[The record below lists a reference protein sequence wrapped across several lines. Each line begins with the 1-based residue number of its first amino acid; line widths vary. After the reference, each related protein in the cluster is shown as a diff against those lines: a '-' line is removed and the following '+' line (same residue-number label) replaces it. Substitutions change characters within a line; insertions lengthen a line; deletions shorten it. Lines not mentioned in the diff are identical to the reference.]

1 MRRASRVARP
11 LVLITDDDR
20 DSREMFAV
28 YLNMNGYYVEVAKD
42 GQEAV
47 RKARTLLPDVIVMDL
62 EMPKLDGWGAMRE
75 LRSRPETAA
84 IPIIILTGHDL
95 KDYLEHSAISE
106 GAAAYLMKPLF
117 PEQLAREI
125 NASLAASKR
134 FPKAL

>member
-28 YLNMNGYYVEVAKD
+28 YLNMNGYNVKVAKD

-95 KDYLEHSAISE
+95 KDYLDYSAISE

-125 NASLAASKR
+125 STLLAAPKR
-134 FPKAL
+134 LPRAL